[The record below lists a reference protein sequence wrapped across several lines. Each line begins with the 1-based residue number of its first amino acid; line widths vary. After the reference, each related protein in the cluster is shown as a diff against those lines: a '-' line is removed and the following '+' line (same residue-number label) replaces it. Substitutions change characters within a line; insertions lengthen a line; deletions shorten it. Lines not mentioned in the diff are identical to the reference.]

1 MNKNFIF
8 FNANQLLK
16 IHHNNYT
23 SFLHKVQYLL
33 FLYEFCLNCF
43 SDINAYKKPLILRL
57 KAFYKIF
64 SESN

>member
-43 SDINAYKKPLILRL
+43 SDINAYKKLNP
-57 KAFYKIF
+57 KIKGF
-64 SESN
+64 LQNIF